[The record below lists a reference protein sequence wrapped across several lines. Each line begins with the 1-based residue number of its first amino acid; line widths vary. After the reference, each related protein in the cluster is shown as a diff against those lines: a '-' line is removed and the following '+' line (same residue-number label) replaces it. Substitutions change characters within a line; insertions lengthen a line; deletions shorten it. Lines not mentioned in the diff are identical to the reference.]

1 MVIELKET
9 TGKMLSISQDD
20 KALRFMVTRSSIPFG
35 FTEFVPPNGN
45 PNISLEIA
53 LEDDTLVDKI
63 KTLEDEIIQK
73 ISDKSQGVFKRHVT
87 PDGIREMF
95 NSNFKNGRL
104 RVKHTRNTR
113 LFNSEGK
120 PIPSDVSGED
130 NKGWT
135 AAVSVTI
142 SSVYF
147 FNKKVGLVWNA
158 DQIKLWEPEPSE
170 VSETNEIKG
179 FAFTLS
185 SS

>member
-20 KALRFMVTRSSIPFG
+20 KTMRFMIPRSSVPFG

-53 LEDDTLVDKI
+53 IEDDTIIDKI
-63 KTLEDEIIQK
+63 KSLEDEVIQK

-87 PDGIREMF
+87 PEGVRELF

-120 PIPSDVSGED
+120 PIPSDVSGGD
-130 NKGWT
+130 NRGCT
-135 AAVSVTI
+135 AAVSITI
-142 SSVYF
+142 SSGYF

-158 DQIKLWEPEPSE
+158 DQIKLWEPETTTESATE
-170 VSETNEIKG
+170 LKG
-179 FAFTLS
+179 FAFTI
-185 SS
+185 

>member
-1 MVIELKET
+1 
-9 TGKMLSISQDD
+9 MLSISQDD
-20 KALRFMVTRSSIPFG
+20 KALRFMVPKSSIPFG

-53 LEDDTLVDKI
+53 LDDDTLVDKI

-73 ISDKSQGVFKRHVT
+73 ISDKSQSIFKRHVT

-95 NSNFKNGRL
+95 NSNFRNGRL
-104 RVKHTRNTR
+104 RIKHTRNTR

-120 PIPSDVSGED
+120 PIPSDVSGGD

-135 AAVSVTI
+135 AAASVTI

-158 DQIKLWEPEPSE
+158 DQIKLWEPEHDPEPTSG
-170 VSETNEIKG
+170 EIKG
-179 FAFTLS
+179 FAFTFGS
-185 SS
+185 S

>member
-1 MVIELKET
+1 MVIELKDT
-9 TGKMLSISQDD
+9 TGKMLSICKDD
-20 KALRFMVTRSSIPFG
+20 KALRFMIPKSSIPFG

-45 PNISLEIA
+45 PNISLEISI
-53 LEDDTLVDKI
+53 EDDALADKI
-63 KTLEDEIIQK
+63 RSMEDEVIQK
-73 ISDKSQGVFKRHVT
+73 ISEKSQSVFKRHMG
-87 PDGIREMF
+87 PEDIKEMF
-95 NSNFKNGRL
+95 NSNFKNDRL

-120 PIPSDVSGED
+120 PIPSDVSGGD
-130 NKGWT
+130 NRGWT
-135 AAVSVTI
+135 AAVSVTV

-158 DQIKLWEPEPSE
+158 DQIKLWEPEPKPEQQSE
-170 VSETNEIKG
+170 LKG